1 MSFASELEN
10 AQVGRKSG
18 QKVANNSGGLSTAS
32 GLQALKRRVRADT
45 LRYFKR
51 AEVPH
56 YLIRLKCADER
67 GHFALSADLDE
78 AAKKAR
84 ELKLHLSLHGWEKTV
99 EAFPPLG
106 HKKPT
111 TVTVGEFLELVK
123 QHGQID
129 PKTYY
134 SYSIKFRQV
143 VGGVVGFRH
152 KGGEKNRGRRGISA
166 WRIAVDAV
174 PMAKI
179 TPTKVE
185 LWRSEYLAHRVSA
198 AKAEEKAGGNEN
210 SSVQSVRKCA
220 EHTVNSVVRGARS
233 LFAAHT
239 LKRVRNCVPSL
250 RLPAPLP
257 FEGVDL
263 LEEHDADFFYISEI
277 DAGVLVRK
285 ALAELTGDVLVIFVL
300 AIGSGLR
307 RSEID
312 NLKWAHVDLERGTIL
327 VAPTVTS
334 DLKSDSSLGEVH
346 VEPKLLEIL
355 RAHAK
360 TAKGDYV
367 LRSDVRPRGVASY
380 SFYRCAKEF
389 TRLCEWLAAQGIR
402 RERKKLHAL
411 RKEFGSNITQ
421 AQGIHAA
428 CASLRHS
435 SIALTAKYYA
445 KRKGVPTSFF
455 AEVGSATSKTKEKDA
470 DAIVDALL
478 KRMVEQ
484 GLVMRSTAA

>member
-1 MSFASELEN
+1 MSFPTELQN
-10 AQVGRKSG
+10 GQVGRKSG
-18 QKVANNSGGLSTAS
+18 QKVASNSALSTTS
-32 GLQALKRRVRADT
+32 GLQKLKGRLRADT
-45 LRYFKR
+45 QRYFQR
-51 AEVPH
+51 VDVPH
-56 YLIRLKCADER
+56 YVIRLKCADQR
-67 GHFALSADLDE
+67 GYFALSADIDE
-78 AAKKAR
+78 AAKRAR
-84 ELKLHLSLHGWEKTV
+84 AIKLHLSLHGWDKTI

-106 HKKPT
+106 HKKPI
-111 TVTVGEFLELVK
+111 TVTVGEFLQLVQ
-123 QHGQID
+123 QHGQVD
-129 PKTYY
+129 SRTFY
-134 SYSIKFRQV
+134 SYATKFRQV
-143 VGGVVGFRH
+143 VSGVVGFRH
-152 KGGEKNRGRRGISA
+152 AGAEKNCGRRGISP

-174 PMAKI
+174 PLAKI

-185 LWRSEYLAHRVSA
+185 LWRSDYLANRINA
-198 AKAEEKAGGNEN
+198 AKVAQKAGVSES
-210 SSVQSVRKCA
+210 SSVQSVRKRA
-220 EHTVNSVVRGARS
+220 EHTANAVVRGARS

-257 FEGVDL
+257 FEGIDL
-263 LEEHDADFFYISEI
+263 LEEHDADFFYVSEI
-277 DAGVLVRK
+277 DAGALVRK
-285 ALAELTGDVLVIFVL
+285 ALAELSGDVLVIFVL

-312 NLKWAHVDLERGTIL
+312 NLKWSHVDLDRGTIL

-334 DLKSDSSLGEVH
+334 DLKTDSSLGEAQ
-346 VEPKLLEIL
+346 VEPQLLEIL

-360 TAKGDYV
+360 HSKGDYV
-367 LRSDVRPRGVASY
+367 LRSDLPPREVTTY
-380 SFYRCAKEF
+380 SFYRCSKEF
-389 TRLCEWLAAQGIR
+389 TRLCDWLNEKGIR

-421 AQGIHAA
+421 GQGIHAA

-455 AEVGSATSKTKEKDA
+455 AEVDGAATKTKARDA

-484 GLVMRSTAA
+484 GLVMRTNAA